1 MEAADKKKLS
11 LLLVLAVWCEAL
23 VVVFTFAPTGSLAAL
38 EGPPAGLLQA
48 AFLLG
53 LTLAAT
59 ALLRLVLP
67 GPKPP
72 ALFAGRGAASLGRS
86 LYYGF
91 AAAVLL
97 TLFRAAWVVG
107 LSLGETPLIATLP
120 LDIFRAGPFAVL
132 ARVVATLAGAY
143 LVYGYLQRFLGG
155 ALGRRAGLL
164 TAATVGAAATIWPL
178 AGAPYWAGSHAP
190 ALVFAAW
197 RLPEALALAYLGER
211 TRNVLAPLVAVFLM
225 EWFAAVGTGLFA
237 MFGRWPFL
245 FACLI
250 VFLGAAELAIAERRR
265 VVRAVGGFLALIF
278 GRAPAP
284 EAGLLDG
291 VLLAASFAGAYT
303 LYRAFDLL
311 AHYRVIAVAVGGAL
325 LAAAVVL
332 AVVHYTRR
340 PRAKAVAAGE
350 LPRADG
356 N

>member
-1 MEAADKKKLS
+1 MEAADKKNLS
-11 LLLVLAVWCEAL
+11 LLLVLAVWCEVL
-23 VVVFTFAPTGSLAAL
+23 VVVLTFAPTGSLAAM
-38 EGPPAGLLQA
+38 EGAPASLLRA

-59 ALLRLVLP
+59 ILLRLVLP

-72 ALFAGRGAASLGRS
+72 ALFARRGASSLGRS

-97 TLFRAAWVVG
+97 TFFRAAWVVG
-107 LSLGETPLIATLP
+107 LSLGGTPLIATLP

-132 ARVVATLAGAY
+132 ARVVTALAAAY
-143 LVYGYLQRFLGG
+143 LFYGYLQRFVGG

-164 TAATVGAAATIWPL
+164 AAATVGAAATIWPL

-211 TRNVLAPLVAVFLM
+211 TRSVLAPLVAVFLM

-237 MFGRWPFL
+237 LFGRWPFL

-250 VFLGAAELAIAERRR
+250 IFLGAAELVVAERRR
-265 VVRAVGGFLALIF
+265 LVRSVGGFFALIF
-278 GRAPAP
+278 GRAPAQ
-284 EAGLLDG
+284 EASLLDAA
-291 VLLAASFAGAYT
+291 LLAASLVGAYT

-311 AHYRVIAVAVGGAL
+311 AYYRVIALAVGGAL

-340 PRAKAVAAGE
+340 PRGETVAAGE

-356 N
+356 S